1 MQLLISMISKNISK
15 GHLSFTLPRQR
26 PLRHR
31 GLGMVFSFKFVVNSH
46 PGHPYVLVARSL
58 FPFLFQ
64 KEYIVAILSAIRKMH
79 SLVIAIAKC
88 QRANIFP
95 LRSLFNLFRN
105 VSHELP

>member
-31 GLGMVFSFKFVVNSH
+31 GLGMVFFLQVCRQFSLWA
-46 PGHPYVLVARSL
+46 PVLVARSL

-95 LRSLFNLFRN
+95 IRSLFNLFRN

>member
-31 GLGMVFSFKFVVNSH
+31 GLGMVFFLQVCRQFS
-46 PGHPYVLVARSL
+46 PWAPVLVARSL
-58 FPFLFQ
+58 FPFFFS
-64 KEYIVAILSAIRKMH
+64 ERIHCGNLSAIRKMH

-88 QRANIFP
+88 
-95 LRSLFNLFRN
+95 
-105 VSHELP
+105 

>member
-26 PLRHR
+26 PLSHR
-31 GLGMVFSFKFVVNSH
+31 GLGMVFFPSSLSSILTLGTIFK
-46 PGHPYVLVARSL
+46 VARSL
-58 FPFLFQ
+58 FHFFFFS
-64 KEYIVAILSAIRKMH
+64 ERIVIILSAIKKMR

-95 LRSLFNLFRN
+95 IRSLFNLFRN